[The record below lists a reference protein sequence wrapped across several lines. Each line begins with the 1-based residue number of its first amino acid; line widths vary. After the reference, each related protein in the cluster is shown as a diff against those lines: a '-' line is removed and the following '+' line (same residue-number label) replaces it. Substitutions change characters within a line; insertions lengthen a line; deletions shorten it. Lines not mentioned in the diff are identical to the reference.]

1 MSATKPPIAA
11 ATRKPQ
17 GRIDPTV
24 LLIATFD
31 TKQDEAL
38 FLKARMEFRGAR
50 VLTMDV
56 GTLGPRNFEADFSR
70 SQVASA
76 AGYPLEEG
84 RGFRNQSEAIELMSK
99 GVAVLCRDLHRR
111 GDVCGVVGIGGA
123 QGTEIACAGMRELPI
138 GVPRVMVSTIAC
150 GQTTFG
156 PLVGTSD
163 ITVMHSVADLQGLNF
178 VTMRVLD
185 NAAGA
190 IVGMVNRP
198 EDDLVLTKGVPIAL
212 SMLGTTTEGALR
224 CKRELERR
232 GFEVVAFHQN
242 GTGGIAMEDLIR
254 AGAFRGVLDLNL
266 HEIADRYVGGLHG
279 AIRDNRLEAAGD
291 VGIPTVVAP
300 GSINYA
306 VMGPIASLGD
316 RWRLRPCVVH
326 NRNLTLVRLNPEE
339 LFHIGGLVAAK
350 LNRATGSIRVFV
362 PLKGFSSRDRE
373 GMPHWQPE
381 GHQAF
386 LAALKGGLRP
396 TITITEVDANIN
408 DVEFTGAILAAF
420 FDMMTQPG
428 GLSMSEGAAG

>member
-1 MSATKPPIAA
+1 MPA
-11 ATRKPQ
+11 
-17 GRIDPTV
+17 GRTHPTV

-56 GTLGPRNFEADFSR
+56 STLGPPNFEADFSW

-76 AGYPLEEG
+76 AGYTLDEG

-99 GVAVLCRDLHRR
+99 GVALLCHELHRR

-123 QGTEIACAGMRELPI
+123 QGTEIACAAMRELPT

-178 VTMRVLD
+178 VTRRVLD

-198 EDDLVLTKGVPIAL
+198 EEDPALTNGVPIAM

-242 GTGGIAMEDLIR
+242 GTGGIAMEDMIR

-279 AIRDNRLEAAGD
+279 AIRDDRLEAAAA

-306 VMGPIASLGD
+306 VMGPMASLGD
-316 RWRLRPCVVH
+316 RWRVRPSVVH

-339 LFHIGGLVAAK
+339 LFDLGGLVAAK
-350 LNRATGSIRVFV
+350 LNRATGSIHVFV

-386 LAALKGGLRP
+386 LAALRGGLRP
-396 TITITEVDANIN
+396 TIPITAVDANIN
-408 DVEFTGAILAAF
+408 DVEFTTPVLAAF
-420 FDMMTQPG
+420 FAMMTRPG
-428 GLSMSEGAAG
+428 RLSVSEGAAG